1 MRIKSF
7 VKLKKKGLAISGR
20 PKVNRISIRR
30 PPMEARRLHGDPFAK
45 VDPKGASPKFPLYGS
60 KLINGYAQKHLKCS
74 KCKVEMGW
82 DVVAVVNMRENI

>member
-1 MRIKSF
+1 MMKTIREKCF
-7 VKLKKKGLAISGR
+7 ER
-20 PKVNRISIRR
+20 CISI
-30 PPMEARRLHGDPFAK
+30 GK